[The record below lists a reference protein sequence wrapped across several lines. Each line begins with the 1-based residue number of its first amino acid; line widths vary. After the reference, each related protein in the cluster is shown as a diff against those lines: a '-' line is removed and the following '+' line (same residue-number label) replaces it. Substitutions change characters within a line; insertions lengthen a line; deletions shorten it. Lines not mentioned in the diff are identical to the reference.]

1 MFVYCRSVKLC
12 TQPLVSPSS
21 KPPVVIKIPT
31 YPSTQSKHV
40 FEYLSM
46 PSQKLP
52 DCVLRIIGLACRDS
66 AQLRDLRVDASSTY
80 YYIARYEAV
89 ETLPVVLKPMS
100 QPDFSITRTPQ
111 GPKMKQD
118 SAKRASLDVVFEQMT
133 LKQVI
138 VECVMNLSGPTHI
151 VKQQL
156 RQLCCVA
163 LHRVTLFRDLSNG
176 SVMLSKEIEFLP

>member
-1 MFVYCRSVKLC
+1 
-12 TQPLVSPSS
+12 
-21 KPPVVIKIPT
+21 
-31 YPSTQSKHV
+31 
-40 FEYLSM
+40 
-46 PSQKLP
+46 
-52 DCVLRIIGLACRDS
+52 
-66 AQLRDLRVDASSTY
+66 
-80 YYIARYEAV
+80 
-89 ETLPVVLKPMS
+89 
-100 QPDFSITRTPQ
+100 
-111 GPKMKQD
+111 MKQD